1 MSSLIYDEEVNQ
13 IYNRKLKERL
23 LDTAMATLVNLKEI
37 QPKDFEGVQAE
48 FGYILNIKDHGL
60 EALFKIVKDDKVFY
74 FALQQNALK
83 LLSISEEQFRSVTQ
97 HMLDMHVNNK

>member
-37 QPKDFEGVQAE
+37 QPKDLRV
-48 FGYILNIKDHGL
+48 YR
-60 EALFKIVKDDKVFY
+60 
-74 FALQQNALK
+74 
-83 LLSISEEQFRSVTQ
+83 LSSGIS
-97 HMLDMHVNNK
+97 